1 LRVLADDLLAR
12 GLTTLAYAV
21 ALGHADS
28 ALIHAGDAAAR
39 HDFGLRRTGARRR
52 TPWDPA
58 LMGTERMQDWQASG
72 SLLGLD
78 VPLSEFLLLRLSAR
92 PPRTRPS
99 LNEFDRRL
107 FVESVALTRPVGLTD
122 ADRDAIA
129 AALQRGRTRVLA
141 IQSAADADTVAMQA
155 ALGPARRTTLAWTAV
170 YDPARLGAFFSP
182 LELLWLGLDGAPLPA
197 RLHAF
202 GTAAGP
208 RLGCLC
214 LRLPERQP
222 REAFDGRWDS
232 GMLASGFPDLNLRLT
247 ELLGELRMPAALLG
261 PVLASATLDLVSNA
275 GARDPDDH
283 RALAE
288 YVQQLGID
296 RVELYLALLTTDGPL
311 VPVAGS
317 SGPGPSASSSGI
329 RSTSGEER

>member
-1 LRVLADDLLAR
+1 
-12 GLTTLAYAV
+12 
-21 ALGHADS
+21 
-28 ALIHAGDAAAR
+28 
-39 HDFGLRRTGARRR
+39 
-52 TPWDPA
+52 
-58 LMGTERMQDWQASG
+58 
-72 SLLGLD
+72 
-78 VPLSEFLLLRLSAR
+78 
-92 PPRTRPS
+92 
-99 LNEFDRRL
+99 
-107 FVESVALTRPVGLTD
+107 
-122 ADRDAIA
+122 
-129 AALQRGRTRVLA
+129 
-141 IQSAADADTVAMQA
+141 MQA